1 MNPTVVFGTLAA
13 LLIQSAAT
21 AGQYGLR
28 VFRDRDEW
36 LAEATEAMRFGSEDF
51 NSMTPQEIANNSSL
65 HTGIRGLRLSTFL
78 GARMAIR
85 EGAVPGN
92 LDGTNFVDV
101 SLFDSTPWI
110 ELRLTGGAFAWAA
123 EFSGTTDS
131 GGLGAQ
137 FGDALLNFGQYFEE
151 NEGGF
156 LGFVTSS
163 MFHDVRLV
171 AGYEGEEFSF
181 DNVEWLN
188 IPAPGSAAW
197 VASGAALG
205 LTGRRRRARRPTLPA

>member
-13 LLIQSAAT
+13 LLIQSAAA
-21 AGQYGLR
+21 AGEYGLR

-36 LAEATEAMRFGSEDF
+36 LAEATEAMRFGAEDF
-51 NSMTPQEIANNSSL
+51 NAVSPQDIADNSSL
-65 HTGIRGLRLSTFL
+65 HTGIQGLRLSTFY

-85 EGAVPGN
+85 DGGVPGN
-92 LDGTNFVDV
+92 LDGSNFVEV
-101 SLFDSTPWI
+101 SLYDSTPWI

-131 GGLGAQ
+131 GGLIGQ
-137 FGDALLNFGQYFEE
+137 FGDALMNFGHYFEE

-188 IPAPGSAAW
+188 IPAPASAVW
-197 VASGAALG
+197 VVGGAALG
-205 LTGRRRRARRPTLPA
+205 LIGRRRRAQRPTLPA